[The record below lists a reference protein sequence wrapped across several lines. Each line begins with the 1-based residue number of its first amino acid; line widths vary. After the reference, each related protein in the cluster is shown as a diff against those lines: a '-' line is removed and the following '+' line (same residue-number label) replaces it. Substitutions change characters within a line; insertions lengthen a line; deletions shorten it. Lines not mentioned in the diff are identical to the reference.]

1 MAEIIAVANQKG
13 GIGKTTTALALADAL
28 NMKGKKTL
36 YIDLDPQCNGTGNYR
51 AKVDGVGTL
60 YDLLVD
66 GDTDCIQ
73 TTERGDII
81 AGDPLLKEASKVID
95 GASATFKLKK
105 GLSEI
110 RNHYDYIILDTPPAL
125 SVLLTNALTAADKV
139 IIPLTTDLFGLQG
152 LTQLHDT
159 IVEVQEFTNPEL
171 KVDGLLLVKYKDR
184 TNLSKEI
191 LATLP
196 EYAKLLNTR
205 IYETKIREA
214 VATQEAQAAR
224 ESLFNW
230 APSCTT
236 AKDYLELLNEIVGG
250 DING

>member
-159 IVEVQEFTNPEL
+159 IIEVQEFTNPEL

-224 ESLFNW
+224 ESLFTW
-230 APSCTT
+230 APSSTT